1 MKEIKIKEIKIKE
14 INLSN
19 NSPMTIIAGL
29 NVLEDEDMA
38 LDVAEK
44 LKEITTKH
52 NIPFV
57 FKASFDKANRS
68 SINSYR
74 GPGIE
79 VGKKIFES
87 IKKNINVPIITDIHQ
102 EGQIEEI
109 SQVVDIL
116 QIPAF
121 LCRQTDLIS
130 AACKTQ
136 LPLNIKKGQFLSPYQ
151 MKNIIEKCNSF
162 GNDNFILC
170 ERGSSFGYDNL
181 IVDFLGISEQKAF
194 NYPII
199 LDVTHSLQL
208 PGGQGN
214 SAGGRSHQAEDQ
226 ARAAIALKISGLFIE
241 GHPNPDKA
249 LGDRPSA
256 TKLEDFEDMIIKIKK
271 IDELVKSEKF

>member
-1 MKEIKIKEIKIKE
+1 MKEIKIKEIK
-14 INLSN
+14 LSN

-68 SINSYR
+68 SIDSYR

-87 IKKNINVPIITDIHQ
+87 IKKNINVPIITDIHE

-130 AACKTQ
+130 AACKTE

-162 GNDNFILC
+162 GNDNIILC

-214 SAGGRSHQAEDQ
+214 SAGGRSHQAEDL

-241 GHPNPDKA
+241 VHPNPDKA
-249 LGDRPSA
+249 LCDGPSA
-256 TKLEDFEDMIIKIKK
+256 TKLEDFEDMITKIKK
-271 IDELVKSEKF
+271 IDDLVKSEKF

>member
-1 MKEIKIKEIKIKE
+1 MKEIKIKEV
-14 INLSN
+14 NLSN

-68 SINSYR
+68 SIDSYR
-74 GPGIE
+74 GPGLE

-87 IKKNINVPIITDIHQ
+87 IKKNINVPIITEIHE

-162 GNDNFILC
+162 GNDNIILC

-214 SAGGRSHQAEDQ
+214 SAGGRSHQAEDL

-241 GHPNPDKA
+241 VHPNPDKA
-249 LGDRPSA
+249 LCDGPSA
-256 TKLEDFEDMIIKIKK
+256 TKLEDFEDMITKIKK
-271 IDELVKSEKF
+271 IDDLVKSEKF

>member
-1 MKEIKIKEIKIKE
+1 MKEIKIKE

-68 SINSYR
+68 SIDSYR

-79 VGKKIFES
+79 VGKKIFKS
-87 IKKNINVPIITDIHQ
+87 IKKNIDVPIITDIHE

-162 GNDNFILC
+162 GNDNIILC

-214 SAGGRSHQAEDQ
+214 SAGGRSHQAEDL
-226 ARAAIALKISGLFIE
+226 ARAAIAFKISGLFIE
-241 GHPNPDKA
+241 VHPNPDKA
-249 LGDRPSA
+249 LCDGPSA
-256 TKLEDFEDMIIKIKK
+256 TKLEDFEDMITKIKK
-271 IDELVKSEKF
+271 IDDLVKSEKF

>member
-1 MKEIKIKEIKIKE
+1 MKEIKIKE

-44 LKEITTKH
+44 LKQITTKH

-68 SINSYR
+68 SIDSYR
-74 GPGIE
+74 GPGLE

-87 IKKNINVPIITDIHQ
+87 IKKNINVPIITDIHE

-162 GNDNFILC
+162 GNDNIILC

-214 SAGGRSHQAEDQ
+214 SAGGRSHQAEDL

-241 GHPNPDKA
+241 VHPNPDKA
-249 LGDRPSA
+249 LCDGPSA
-256 TKLEDFEDMIIKIKK
+256 TKLEDFEDMITKIKK
-271 IDELVKSEKF
+271 IDDLVKSEKF

>member
-1 MKEIKIKEIKIKE
+1 MKEIKIKE

-29 NVLEDEDMA
+29 NVLEDESMA
-38 LDVAEK
+38 LDVAER
-44 LKEITTKH
+44 LKEITIKH

-68 SINSYR
+68 SIDSYR
-74 GPGIE
+74 GPGLKD
-79 VGKKIFES
+79 GKKIFES
-87 IKKNINVPIITDIHQ
+87 IKKNIDVPIITDIH
-102 EGQIEEI
+102 EKGQIEEI

-130 AACKTQ
+130 EACKTQ
-136 LPLNIKKGQFLSPYQ
+136 LPLNIKKGQFLSPHQ
-151 MKNIIEKCNSF
+151 MKNIIEKCYSF
-162 GNDNFILC
+162 GNDNIILC

-214 SAGGRSHQAEDQ
+214 SAGGRSHQAEDL

-241 GHPNPDKA
+241 VHPNPDKA
-249 LGDRPSA
+249 LCDGPSA

-271 IDELVKSEKF
+271 IDDLVKSEKF

>member
-1 MKEIKIKEIKIKE
+1 MKEIKIKE

-68 SINSYR
+68 SIDSYR

-87 IKKNINVPIITDIHQ
+87 IKKNIDVPIITDIHE

-162 GNDNFILC
+162 GNDNIILC

-214 SAGGRSHQAEDQ
+214 SAGGRSHQAEDL

-241 GHPNPDKA
+241 VHPNPDKA
-249 LGDRPSA
+249 LCDGPSA
-256 TKLEDFEDMIIKIKK
+256 TKLEDFEDMITKIKK
-271 IDELVKSEKF
+271 IDDLVKSEKF

>member
-1 MKEIKIKEIKIKE
+1 MKEIKIKEISI
-14 INLSN
+14 SN

-29 NVLEDEDMA
+29 NVLEDENMA
-38 LDVAEK
+38 LKVAEQ
-44 LKEITTKH
+44 LKEIAIKH
-52 NIPFV
+52 NIPFI

-68 SINSYR
+68 SIESYR
-74 GPGIE
+74 GPGLKSGI
-79 VGKKIFES
+79 KIFKS
-87 IKKNINVPIITDIHQ
+87 IKKHLDLPIITDIH
-102 EGQIEEI
+102 EKGQIEEI
-109 SQVVDIL
+109 AQVVDIL

-151 MKNIIEKCNSF
+151 MKNIIDKCYSF
-162 GNDNFILC
+162 GNDNIILC

-181 IVDFLGISEQKAF
+181 IVDFLGISEQKTF
-194 NYPII
+194 NFPII

-214 SAGGRSHQAEDQ
+214 SAGGRSHQAEDL

-241 GHPNPDKA
+241 VHPNPDEA
-249 LGDRPSA
+249 LCDGPSA
-256 TKLEDFEDMIIKIKK
+256 TRLEDFEDMIVKVKL
-271 IDELVKSEKF
+271 IDDLVKSEKF

>member
-1 MKEIKIKEIKIKE
+1 MKEIKIKE

-68 SINSYR
+68 SIDSYR
-74 GPGIE
+74 GPGLE
-79 VGKKIFES
+79 AGKKIFES
-87 IKKNINVPIITDIHQ
+87 IKKNINVPIITDIH
-102 EGQIEEI
+102 EKGQIEEI

-162 GNDNFILC
+162 GNDNIILC

-214 SAGGRSHQAEDQ
+214 SAGGRSHQAEDL

-241 GHPNPDKA
+241 VHPNPDKA
-249 LGDRPSA
+249 LCDGPSA
-256 TKLEDFEDMIIKIKK
+256 TKLEDFEDMITKIKK
-271 IDELVKSEKF
+271 IDDLVKSEKF

>member
-1 MKEIKIKEIKIKE
+1 MKEIKVKEISI
-14 INLSN
+14 SN

-29 NVLEDEDMA
+29 NVLEDENMA
-38 LDVAEK
+38 LKVAEQ
-44 LKEITTKH
+44 LKEIAIKH
-52 NIPFV
+52 NIPFI

-68 SINSYR
+68 SIESYR
-74 GPGIE
+74 GPGLKSGI
-79 VGKKIFES
+79 KIFKS
-87 IKKNINVPIITDIHQ
+87 IKKHLDLPIITDIH
-102 EGQIEEI
+102 EKGQIEEI
-109 SQVVDIL
+109 AQVVDIL

-151 MKNIIEKCNSF
+151 MKNIIDKCYSF
-162 GNDNFILC
+162 GNDNIILC

-181 IVDFLGISEQKAF
+181 IVDFLGISEQKTF
-194 NYPII
+194 NFPII

-214 SAGGRSHQAEDQ
+214 SAGGRSHQAEDL

-241 GHPNPDKA
+241 VHPNPDEA
-249 LGDRPSA
+249 LCDGPSA
-256 TKLEDFEDMIIKIKK
+256 TRLEDFEDMIVKVKL
-271 IDELVKSEKF
+271 IDDLVKSEKF

>member
-1 MKEIKIKEIKIKE
+1 MKEVKIKE

-68 SINSYR
+68 SIDSYR
-74 GPGIE
+74 GPGLE
-79 VGKKIFES
+79 AGKKIFES
-87 IKKNINVPIITDIHQ
+87 IKKNISVPIITDIHE

-162 GNDNFILC
+162 GNDNIILC

-214 SAGGRSHQAEDQ
+214 SAGGRSHQAEDL

-241 GHPNPDKA
+241 VHPNPDKA
-249 LGDRPSA
+249 LCDGPSA
-256 TKLEDFEDMIIKIKK
+256 TKLEDFEDMITKIKK
-271 IDELVKSEKF
+271 IDDLVKSEKF

>member
-1 MKEIKIKEIKIKE
+1 MKEIKIKE

-68 SINSYR
+68 SIDSYR
-74 GPGIE
+74 GPGLE
-79 VGKKIFES
+79 AGKKIFES
-87 IKKNINVPIITDIHQ
+87 IKKNISVPIITDIHE

-162 GNDNFILC
+162 GNDNIILC

-181 IVDFLGISEQKAF
+181 IVDFLGISEQKSF

-199 LDVTHSLQL
+199 LDVTHSLQI
-208 PGGQGN
+208 PGGKGN
-214 SAGGRSHQAEDQ
+214 SAGGRSHQAEDL

-241 GHPNPDKA
+241 VHPNPDKA
-249 LGDRPSA
+249 LCDGPSA
-256 TKLEDFEDMIIKIKK
+256 TKLEDFEDMITKIKK
-271 IDELVKSEKF
+271 IDDLVKSEKF

>member
-1 MKEIKIKEIKIKE
+1 MKEIKVKEISI
-14 INLSN
+14 SN

-29 NVLEDEDMA
+29 NVLEDENMA
-38 LDVAEK
+38 LKVAEQ
-44 LKEITTKH
+44 LKEITIKH
-52 NIPFV
+52 NIPFI

-68 SINSYR
+68 SIESYR
-74 GPGIE
+74 GPGLKSGI
-79 VGKKIFES
+79 KIFKS
-87 IKKNINVPIITDIHQ
+87 IKKHLDLPIITDIH
-102 EGQIEEI
+102 EKGQIEEI
-109 SQVVDIL
+109 AQVVDIL

-151 MKNIIEKCNSF
+151 MKNIIDKCYSF
-162 GNDNFILC
+162 GNDNIILC

-181 IVDFLGISEQKAF
+181 IVDFLGISEQKTF
-194 NYPII
+194 NFPII

-214 SAGGRSHQAEDQ
+214 SAGGRSHQAEDL

-241 GHPNPDKA
+241 VHPNPDEA
-249 LGDRPSA
+249 LCDGPSA
-256 TKLEDFEDMIIKIKK
+256 TRLEDFEDMIVKVKL
-271 IDELVKSEKF
+271 IDDLVKSEKF

>member
-1 MKEIKIKEIKIKE
+1 MKEIKIKE

-68 SINSYR
+68 SIDSYR
-74 GPGIE
+74 GPGLKA
-79 VGKKIFES
+79 GKKIFES
-87 IKKNINVPIITDIHQ
+87 IKKNIDVPIITDIHE

-162 GNDNFILC
+162 GNDNIILC

-214 SAGGRSHQAEDQ
+214 SAGGRSHQAEDL

-241 GHPNPDKA
+241 VHPNPDKA
-249 LGDRPSA
+249 LCDGPSA
-256 TKLEDFEDMIIKIKK
+256 TKLEDFEDMITKIKK
-271 IDELVKSEKF
+271 IDDLVKSEKF

>member
-1 MKEIKIKEIKIKE
+1 MKEIKIKE

-29 NVLEDEDMA
+29 NILEDEDMA

-68 SINSYR
+68 SIDSYR
-74 GPGIE
+74 GPGLE
-79 VGKKIFES
+79 AGKKIFES
-87 IKKNINVPIITDIHQ
+87 IKKNISVPIITDIHE

-162 GNDNFILC
+162 GNDNIILC

-214 SAGGRSHQAEDQ
+214 SAGGRSHQAEDL

-241 GHPNPDKA
+241 VHPNPDKA
-249 LGDRPSA
+249 LCDGPSA
-256 TKLEDFEDMIIKIKK
+256 TKLEDFEDMIKKIKK
-271 IDELVKSEKF
+271 IDDLVKSEKF

>member
-1 MKEIKIKEIKIKE
+1 MKEIKIKE

-68 SINSYR
+68 SIDSYR
-74 GPGIE
+74 GPGLE
-79 VGKKIFES
+79 AGKKIFES
-87 IKKNINVPIITDIHQ
+87 IKKNISVPIITDIHE

-162 GNDNFILC
+162 GNDNIILC

-214 SAGGRSHQAEDQ
+214 SAGGRSHQAEDL

-241 GHPNPDKA
+241 VHPNPDKA
-249 LGDRPSA
+249 LCDGPSA
-256 TKLEDFEDMIIKIKK
+256 TKLEDFEDIITKIKK
-271 IDELVKSEKF
+271 IDDLVKSEKF

>member
-1 MKEIKIKEIKIKE
+1 MKEIKVKEISI
-14 INLSN
+14 SN

-29 NVLEDEDMA
+29 NVLEDENMA
-38 LDVAEK
+38 LKVAEQ
-44 LKEITTKH
+44 LKEIAIKH
-52 NIPFV
+52 NIPFI

-68 SINSYR
+68 SIESYR
-74 GPGIE
+74 GPGLKSGI
-79 VGKKIFES
+79 KIFKS
-87 IKKNINVPIITDIHQ
+87 IKKHLDLPIITDIH
-102 EGQIEEI
+102 EKGQIEEI
-109 SQVVDIL
+109 AQVVDIL

-151 MKNIIEKCNSF
+151 MKNIIDKCYSF
-162 GNDNFILC
+162 GNDNIILC

-181 IVDFLGISEQKAF
+181 IVDFLGISEQKTF
-194 NYPII
+194 NFPII

-214 SAGGRSHQAEDQ
+214 SAGGRSHQAEDL

-241 GHPNPDKA
+241 VHPNPDEA
-249 LGDRPSA
+249 LCDGPSA
-256 TKLEDFEDMIIKIKK
+256 TRLEDFEDMIVRVKL
-271 IDELVKSEKF
+271 IDDLVKSEKF

>member
-1 MKEIKIKEIKIKE
+1 MKEIKVKEISI
-14 INLSN
+14 SN

-29 NVLEDEDMA
+29 NVLEDENMA
-38 LDVAEK
+38 LKVAEQ
-44 LKEITTKH
+44 LKEIAIKH
-52 NIPFV
+52 NIPFI

-68 SINSYR
+68 SIESYR
-74 GPGIE
+74 GPGLKSGI
-79 VGKKIFES
+79 KIFKS
-87 IKKNINVPIITDIHQ
+87 IKKHLDLPIITDIH
-102 EGQIEEI
+102 EKGQIEEI
-109 SQVVDIL
+109 AQVVDIL

-151 MKNIIEKCNSF
+151 MKNILDKCYSF
-162 GNDNFILC
+162 GNDNIILC

-181 IVDFLGISEQKAF
+181 IVDFLGISEQKTF
-194 NYPII
+194 NFPII

-214 SAGGRSHQAEDQ
+214 SAGGRSHQAEDL

-241 GHPNPDKA
+241 VHPNPDEA
-249 LGDRPSA
+249 LCDGPSA
-256 TKLEDFEDMIIKIKK
+256 TRLEDFEDMIVKVKL
-271 IDELVKSEKF
+271 IDDLVKSEKF

>member
-1 MKEIKIKEIKIKE
+1 MKEIKIKE

-68 SINSYR
+68 SIDSYR
-74 GPGIE
+74 GPGLE

-87 IKKNINVPIITDIHQ
+87 IKKNINVPIITDIHE

-162 GNDNFILC
+162 GNDNIILC

-214 SAGGRSHQAEDQ
+214 SAGGRSHQAEDL

-241 GHPNPDKA
+241 VHPNPDKA
-249 LGDRPSA
+249 LCDGPSA

-271 IDELVKSEKF
+271 IDDLVKSEKF

>member
-1 MKEIKIKEIKIKE
+1 MKEIKIKE

-52 NIPFV
+52 NISFI

-68 SINSYR
+68 SIDSYR
-74 GPGIE
+74 GPGLE

-87 IKKNINVPIITDIHQ
+87 IKKNINVPIITDIHE

-162 GNDNFILC
+162 GNDNIILC

-214 SAGGRSHQAEDQ
+214 SAGGRSHQAEDL

-241 GHPNPDKA
+241 VHPNPDKA
-249 LGDRPSA
+249 LCDGPSA
-256 TKLEDFEDMIIKIKK
+256 TKLEDFEDMITKIKK
-271 IDELVKSEKF
+271 IDDLVKSEKF

>member
-1 MKEIKIKEIKIKE
+1 MKEIKIKE

-68 SINSYR
+68 SIDSYR

-87 IKKNINVPIITDIHQ
+87 IKKNINVPIITDIH
-102 EGQIEEI
+102 EKGQIEEI

-162 GNDNFILC
+162 GNDNIILC

-214 SAGGRSHQAEDQ
+214 SAGGRSHQAEDL

-241 GHPNPDKA
+241 VHPNPDKA
-249 LGDRPSA
+249 LCDGPSA
-256 TKLEDFEDMIIKIKK
+256 TKLEDFEDMITKIKK
-271 IDELVKSEKF
+271 IDDLVKSEKF

>member
-1 MKEIKIKEIKIKE
+1 MKEIKIKE

-68 SINSYR
+68 SIDSYR
-74 GPGIE
+74 GPGLE
-79 VGKKIFES
+79 AGKKIFES
-87 IKKNINVPIITDIHQ
+87 IKKNISVPIITDIHE

-162 GNDNFILC
+162 GNDNIILC

-214 SAGGRSHQAEDQ
+214 SAGGRSHQAEDL

-241 GHPNPDKA
+241 VHPNPDKA
-249 LGDRPSA
+249 LCDGPSA
-256 TKLEDFEDMIIKIKK
+256 TKLEDFEDMITKIKK
-271 IDELVKSEKF
+271 IDALVKSEKF

>member
-1 MKEIKIKEIKIKE
+1 MKEIKIKE

-68 SINSYR
+68 SIDSYR

-79 VGKKIFES
+79 VGKKIFKS
-87 IKKNINVPIITDIHQ
+87 IKKNIDIPIITDIHE

-162 GNDNFILC
+162 GNDNIILC

-214 SAGGRSHQAEDQ
+214 SAGGRSHQAEDL

-241 GHPNPDKA
+241 VHPNPDKA
-249 LGDRPSA
+249 LCDGPSA
-256 TKLEDFEDMIIKIKK
+256 TKLEDFEDMITKIKK
-271 IDELVKSEKF
+271 IDDLVKSEKF

>member
-1 MKEIKIKEIKIKE
+1 MKENKIKE

-68 SINSYR
+68 SIDSYR
-74 GPGIE
+74 GPGLE
-79 VGKKIFES
+79 AGKKIFES
-87 IKKNINVPIITDIHQ
+87 IKKNISVPIITDIHE

-162 GNDNFILC
+162 GNDNIILC
-170 ERGSSFGYDNL
+170 ERGSYFVYVNL
-181 IVDFLGISEQKAF
+181 IVDFLGFSEQIAF

-214 SAGGRSHQAEDQ
+214 SAGGRSHQAEDL

-241 GHPNPDKA
+241 VHPNPDKA
-249 LGDRPSA
+249 LCDGPSA
-256 TKLEDFEDMIIKIKK
+256 TKLEDFEDMITKIKK
-271 IDELVKSEKF
+271 IDDLVKSEKF

>member
-1 MKEIKIKEIKIKE
+1 MKEIKIKE

-29 NVLEDEDMA
+29 NVLENEDMA

-68 SINSYR
+68 SIDSYR
-74 GPGIE
+74 GPGLKA
-79 VGKKIFES
+79 GKKIFES
-87 IKKNINVPIITDIHQ
+87 IRKNISVPIITDIHE

-162 GNDNFILC
+162 GNDNIILC

-214 SAGGRSHQAEDQ
+214 SAGGRSHQAEDL

-241 GHPNPDKA
+241 VHPNPDKA
-249 LGDRPSA
+249 LCDGPSA
-256 TKLEDFEDMIIKIKK
+256 TKLEDFEDMITKIKK
-271 IDELVKSEKF
+271 IDDLVKSEKF

>member
-1 MKEIKIKEIKIKE
+1 MKEIKVKEISI
-14 INLSN
+14 SN

-29 NVLEDEDMA
+29 NVLEDENMA
-38 LDVAEK
+38 LKVAEQ
-44 LKEITTKH
+44 LKEIAIKH
-52 NIPFV
+52 NIPFI

-68 SINSYR
+68 SIESYR
-74 GPGIE
+74 GPGLKSGI
-79 VGKKIFES
+79 KIFKS
-87 IKKNINVPIITDIHQ
+87 IKKHLDLPIITDIH
-102 EGQIEEI
+102 EKGQIEEI
-109 SQVVDIL
+109 TQVVDIL

-151 MKNIIEKCNSF
+151 MKNIIDKCYSF
-162 GNDNFILC
+162 GNDNIILC

-181 IVDFLGISEQKAF
+181 IVDFLGISEQKTF
-194 NYPII
+194 NFPII

-214 SAGGRSHQAEDQ
+214 SAGGRSHQAEDL

-241 GHPNPDKA
+241 VHPNPDEA
-249 LGDRPSA
+249 LCDGPSA
-256 TKLEDFEDMIIKIKK
+256 TRLEDFEDMIVKVKL
-271 IDELVKSEKF
+271 IDDLVKSEKF

>member
-1 MKEIKIKEIKIKE
+1 MKEIKIKE

-68 SINSYR
+68 SIDSYR
-74 GPGIE
+74 GPGLE
-79 VGKKIFES
+79 AGKKIFES
-87 IKKNINVPIITDIHQ
+87 IKKNISVPIITDIHE

-130 AACKTQ
+130 AACKTE

-162 GNDNFILC
+162 GNDNIILC

-181 IVDFLGISEQKAF
+181 IVDFLGISEQKTF

-214 SAGGRSHQAEDQ
+214 SAGGRSHQAEDL

-241 GHPNPDKA
+241 VHPNPDKA
-249 LGDRPSA
+249 LCDGPSA
-256 TKLEDFEDMIIKIKK
+256 TKLEDFEDMITKIKK
-271 IDELVKSEKF
+271 IDDLVKSEKF

>member
-1 MKEIKIKEIKIKE
+1 MKEIKIKE

-68 SINSYR
+68 SIDSYR
-74 GPGIE
+74 GPGLE
-79 VGKKIFES
+79 AGKKIFES
-87 IKKNINVPIITDIHQ
+87 IKKNISVPIITDIHE

-162 GNDNFILC
+162 GNDIIILC

-214 SAGGRSHQAEDQ
+214 SAGGRSHQAEDL

-241 GHPNPDKA
+241 VHPNPDKA
-249 LGDRPSA
+249 LCDGPSA

-271 IDELVKSEKF
+271 IDDLVKSEKF

>member
-1 MKEIKIKEIKIKE
+1 MKEIKIKE

-29 NVLEDEDMA
+29 NVLEDESMA
-38 LDVAEK
+38 LDVAER
-44 LKEITTKH
+44 LKEITIKH

-68 SINSYR
+68 SIDSYR
-74 GPGIE
+74 GPGLKD
-79 VGKKIFES
+79 GKKIFES
-87 IKKNINVPIITDIHQ
+87 IKKNIDVPIITDIH
-102 EGQIEEI
+102 EKGQIEEI

-130 AACKTQ
+130 EACKTQ
-136 LPLNIKKGQFLSPYQ
+136 LPLNIKKGQFLSPHQ
-151 MKNIIEKCNSF
+151 MKNIIEKCYSF
-162 GNDNFILC
+162 GNDNIILC

-214 SAGGRSHQAEDQ
+214 SAGGRSHQAEDL

-241 GHPNPDKA
+241 VHPNPDKA
-249 LGDRPSA
+249 LCDGPSA
-256 TKLEDFEDMIIKIKK
+256 TKLEDFEDMIIKIKR
-271 IDELVKSEKF
+271 IDDLVKSEKF

>member
-1 MKEIKIKEIKIKE
+1 MKEIKVKEISI
-14 INLSN
+14 SN

-29 NVLEDEDMA
+29 NVLEDENMA
-38 LDVAEK
+38 LKVAGQ
-44 LKEITTKH
+44 LKEITIKH
-52 NIPFV
+52 NIPFI

-68 SINSYR
+68 SIESYR
-74 GPGIE
+74 GPGLKSGI
-79 VGKKIFES
+79 KIFKS
-87 IKKNINVPIITDIHQ
+87 IKKHLDLPIITDIH
-102 EGQIEEI
+102 EKGQIEEI
-109 SQVVDIL
+109 AQVVDIL

-151 MKNIIEKCNSF
+151 MKNIIDKCYSF
-162 GNDNFILC
+162 GNDNIILC

-181 IVDFLGISEQKAF
+181 IVDFLGISEQKTF
-194 NYPII
+194 NFPII

-214 SAGGRSHQAEDQ
+214 SAGGRSHQAEDL

-241 GHPNPDKA
+241 VHPNPDEA
-249 LGDRPSA
+249 LCDGPSA
-256 TKLEDFEDMIIKIKK
+256 TRLEDFEDMIVKVKL
-271 IDELVKSEKF
+271 IDDLVKSEKF